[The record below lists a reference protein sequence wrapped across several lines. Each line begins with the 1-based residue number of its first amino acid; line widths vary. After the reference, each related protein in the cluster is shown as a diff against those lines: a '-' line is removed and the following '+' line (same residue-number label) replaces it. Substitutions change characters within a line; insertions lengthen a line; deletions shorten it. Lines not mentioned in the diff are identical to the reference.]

1 MTKYDIIISDKIE
14 GKFGIL
20 LKDGEFE
27 GVLLSVSNINHD
39 SISMKLE
46 TDIVINPKEVD
57 IKSIEFEE
65 TINDIVLDIIK
76 NIDEDN

>member
-1 MTKYDIIISDKIE
+1 MTKYDIIVSDKIE

-20 LKDGEFE
+20 LKDGEYE

-46 TDIVINPKEVD
+46 TDIVINPKEAD